1 MDESIPETKK
11 DTEKPNHK
19 IIRITKIFDHNNKHS
34 ENVMV
39 ITNGKNTIK
48 YNLRHKINQRN
59 ILESLKT
66 IQNKQPNDNEN
77 SKIYYT
83 SNRTQSKNDI
93 YLKKKNNNKIFRKSK
108 TIQNLNQLTK
118 KESCKNDKN
127 ITSEKNIFNINTV
140 DLGAINKMKKVK
152 ISKEQNKKV
161 IFHGIRLLKGRESER
176 DLMKKTIVNYPIN
189 SNINIFSNSN
199 NNSNSFS
206 DINNNLN
213 NILASKRI

>member
-1 MDESIPETKK
+1 
-11 DTEKPNHK
+11 
-19 IIRITKIFDHNNKHS
+19 
-34 ENVMV
+34 MV
-39 ITNGKNTIK
+39 INNGKNTIK

-93 YLKKKNNNKIFRKSK
+93 YLKKKNNNEIFRKSK

-118 KESCKNDKN
+118 KESSKNDKN

-140 DLGAINKMKKVK
+140 DLGARTK
-152 ISKEQNKKV
+152 
-161 IFHGIRLLKGRESER
+161 
-176 DLMKKTIVNYPIN
+176 
-189 SNINIFSNSN
+189 
-199 NNSNSFS
+199 
-206 DINNNLN
+206 
-213 NILASKRI
+213 

>member
-39 ITNGKNTIK
+39 ITKGKNTIK

-93 YLKKKNNNKIFRKSK
+93 
-108 TIQNLNQLTK
+108 
-118 KESCKNDKN
+118 
-127 ITSEKNIFNINTV
+127 
-140 DLGAINKMKKVK
+140 
-152 ISKEQNKKV
+152 
-161 IFHGIRLLKGRESER
+161 
-176 DLMKKTIVNYPIN
+176 
-189 SNINIFSNSN
+189 
-199 NNSNSFS
+199 
-206 DINNNLN
+206 
-213 NILASKRI
+213 